1 MSDQSLLTTLKD
13 GLEAAYKKRKE
24 MLESFNP
31 KQRVLYNNYEQKV
44 AILTKSFDFNGI
56 EKLKEDF
63 TKKFNEA
70 AND

>member
-1 MSDQSLLTTLKD
+1 MSDQSLLKTLKD
-13 GLEAAYKKRKE
+13 GLESAYKKRKE

-31 KQRVLYNNYEQKV
+31 KQRVLYNDYEQKV